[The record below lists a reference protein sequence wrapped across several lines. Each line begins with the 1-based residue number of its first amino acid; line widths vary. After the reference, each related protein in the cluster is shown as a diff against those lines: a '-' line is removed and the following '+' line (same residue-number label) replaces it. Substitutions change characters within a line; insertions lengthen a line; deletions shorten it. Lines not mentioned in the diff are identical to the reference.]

1 MCTTIMST
9 VAVSGS
15 GKGPH
20 GWQVLDRV
28 NLAYDHPFHASV
40 EHAVL
45 IDCVRDADGARVA
58 LELDRES
65 ARRLALGILAT
76 VDQGDAY
83 EAGTGAVDSVTS

>member
-1 MCTTIMST
+1 MCTTITST

-20 GWQVLDRV
+20 GWLALDRV
-28 NLAYDHPFHASV
+28 NLAYDHPFHASA

-58 LELDRES
+58 LELDRDS
-65 ARRLALGILAT
+65 ARTLALGILAT
-76 VDQGDAY
+76 VDQADAY
-83 EAGTGAVDSVTS
+83 EAGTSATDAITS